1 MEGGNSH
8 FFEDAFPDR
17 LAKTFL
23 AEGHGIGSAG
33 CFAPESADPGCLG
46 WVFARPQHRP
56 PCPPRH
62 RPPRAPSSDRETPF
76 SLPGGPLQLIRKSP
90 CHGSAHDAMSV
101 GGKSNF
107 TVRRSGEGPGRA
119 PANPSFTDFLGNTS
133 NPKAGRL
140 NDSVPASGT
149 AGRSSL
155 SCSPSSQ
162 ISSLPCPRSR
172 NSSAGWCSLA
182 PVVST
187 VPPGGQPEVQLR

>member
-8 FFEDAFPDR
+8 FFEHAFPDR

-23 AEGHGIGSAG
+23 AAGHGIGSAG
-33 CFAPESADPGCLG
+33 CFEPESADAGCLG

-56 PCPPRH
+56 PCPPWH
-62 RPPRAPSSDRETPF
+62 RPPRAASSDKETPF
-76 SLPGGPLQLIRKSP
+76 SLLGGPLQLIRKSP
-90 CHGSAHDAMSV
+90 CRGSAHDAMRV
-101 GGKSNF
+101 RGKSTF
-107 TVRRSGEGPGRA
+107 AVRRNREGLGRA

-140 NDSVPASGT
+140 NDSVPASGA

-155 SCSPSSQ
+155 SCSRSSQ
-162 ISSLPCPRSR
+162 IYALTCPRSR
-172 NSSAGWCSLA
+172 NSSAGRCSLSA
-182 PVVST
+182 VVST